1 MEESKEKEEFINWLE
16 KTIFNI
22 PILFSK
28 KCKLLWEK
36 YSNEKLLKNNKFMNY
51 YIENIIEDSLAYA
64 GTEIIRR
71 TVGDAKVL
79 ELTSLENSE
88 KKLQLEKKLINK
100 AISMIMK
107 N

>member
-1 MEESKEKEEFINWLE
+1 M
-16 KTIFNI
+16 
-22 PILFSK
+22 
-28 KCKLLWEK
+28 
-36 YSNEKLLKNNKFMNY
+36 
-51 YIENIIEDSLAYA
+51 
-64 GTEIIRR
+64 IRR

-88 KKLQLEKKLINK
+88 KKLQLEKELINK